1 MAHVAVEI
9 DDEQRRGFRRVLG
22 FSALAHVFVFAT
34 LAWMPSLPTMSNPT
48 AISVNLVSAP
58 ARAVP
63 PPPAA
68 KPPTETATPPPVA
81 KPRPKPPK
89 PAPVVLPKEPTLPK
103 PTAKPRPEPK
113 PRPKPEPVTEPEPAV
128 EQNYADVMASLR
140 DELGEEPT
148 PEPVAEPPT
157 AAALPAGG
165 PSGGQVV
172 SPEMRAWM
180 IAARIRIKNNWA
192 VPTSFRMASIAAEV
206 RLEVDASGGLV
217 GDPELLAGS
226 GNPWYDEGVLR
237 SIVKAN
243 PLPPPPEPGRWTFR
257 FLSDDF

>member
-1 MAHVAVEI
+1 LAHVAVEI
-9 DDEQRRGFRRVLG
+9 DDEQRRSFRRVLG
-22 FSALAHVFVFAT
+22 FSGLAHALAFAA
-34 LAWMPSLPTMSNPT
+34 LAWMPSMPSMSTPA
-48 AISVNLVSAP
+48 AIAVNLVASP
-58 ARAVP
+58 GRVVP

-68 KPPTETATPPPVA
+68 KPPPETAKPPPAVA

-103 PTAKPRPEPK
+103 PTAKPRLEPK
-113 PRPKPEPVTEPEPAV
+113 PRPEPVPEPAE

-148 PEPVAEPPT
+148 AEPVAEPPP

-165 PSGGQVV
+165 PPGGQLV
-172 SPEMRAWM
+172 SAEVRAWM
-180 IAARIRIKNNWA
+180 IAARIRIKNNWV
-192 VPTSFRMASIAAEV
+192 VPPSFRMASIAAEV

-217 GDPELLAGS
+217 GEPELLAGS
-226 GNPWYDEGVLR
+226 GNPFYDEGVLR

-243 PLPPPPEPGRWTFR
+243 PLPEPPEPGRWTFR